1 MKKLLRMLSML
12 TMLAA
17 FALSPAFALS
27 GVYDASNVF
36 SADEEAN
43 LSTRV
48 EQLEAQTDGWKFAI
62 VTTDNAEGKTARDY
76 ADDRWDAS
84 GDADGALVLFDFD
97 NGEVYISCAGDAM
110 ALYTD
115 ARVESIL
122 DEMFVYI
129 PDGAYYDAAVAFI
142 DSAARYY
149 EAGMETDDPIYH
161 LEPGNSIENY
171 ADDPEYQYIQ
181 PARKK
186 NVLLISGVAVL
197 SGLAAGGIAVGLAMA
212 KYRLKFP
219 DRSYNVAKHAQL
231 ELTDRRD
238 DVIGH
243 IVTHRRIPRNDDH
256 GGGDGHPGGG
266 TTIHHSSGGSVHSG
280 GGRRM

>member
-17 FALSPAFALS
+17 FALSPAAALS
-27 GVYDASNVF
+27 GVYDAADVF
-36 SADEEAN
+36 STDEEDD
-43 LSTRV
+43 LSTRLEKLE
-48 EQLEAQTDGWKFAI
+48 EQIDGWKFAI
-62 VTTDNAEGKTARDY
+62 VTTDDAEGKTARDY

-84 GDADGALVLFDFD
+84 TDTDGALVLFDFD

-115 ARVESIL
+115 ARIESIL
-122 DEMFVYI
+122 ADMFVYI
-129 PDGAYYDAAVAFI
+129 PNGLYYDAAVAFI

-149 EAGMETDDPIYH
+149 AAGMETDDPIYH
-161 LEPGNSIENY
+161 LEPSDSIENY
-171 ADDPEYQYIQ
+171 ENDPEYQYIQ

-186 NVLLISGVAVL
+186 NVLLIVGVAAL
-197 SGLAAGGIAVGLAMA
+197 SGLAAGGVAVGLAMA

-219 DRSYNVAKHAQL
+219 DRSYEVAEHAQL

-243 IVTHRRIPRNDDH
+243 IITHRRIPRNDDH
-256 GGGDGHPGGG
+256 GGGGGMGGG

>member
-17 FALSPAFALS
+17 FALSPAAALS
-27 GVYDASNVF
+27 GVYDAADVF
-36 SADEEAN
+36 STDEEDD
-43 LSTRV
+43 LSTR
-48 EQLEAQTDGWKFAI
+48 LEKLEEQTDDWKFAI
-62 VTTDNAEGKTARDY
+62 VTTDDAEGKTARDY
-76 ADDRWDAS
+76 ADDRWDDS
-84 GDADGALVLFDFD
+84 TDTDGALVLFDFD

-115 ARVESIL
+115 ARIESIL

-129 PDGAYYDAAVAFI
+129 PNGVYYDAAVAFI

-149 EAGMETDDPIYH
+149 AAGMETDDPIYH
-161 LEPGNSIENY
+161 LEPSDSIENY
-171 ADDPEYQYIQ
+171 ENDPEYKYIQ

-186 NVLLISGVAVL
+186 NVLLIVGVAAF
-197 SGLAAGGIAVGLAMA
+197 SGLAAGGVAVGLAMA

-219 DRSYNVAKHAQL
+219 DRSYEVAEHAQL

-243 IVTHRRIPRNDDH
+243 IITHRRIPRNDDH
-256 GGGDGHPGGG
+256 GGGGGMGGG

>member
-17 FALSPAFALS
+17 FALSPAAALS
-27 GVYDASNVF
+27 GVYDAADVF
-36 SADEEAN
+36 STDEEDD
-43 LSTRV
+43 LSTR
-48 EQLEAQTDGWKFAI
+48 LEKLEEQTDDWKFAI
-62 VTTDNAEGKTARDY
+62 VTTDDAEGKTARDY

-129 PDGAYYDAAVAFI
+129 PNGVYYDAAVAFI
-142 DSAARYY
+142 DSAACYY
-149 EAGMETDDPIYH
+149 AAGMETDDPIYH
-161 LEPGNSIENY
+161 LEPGDSIENY
-171 ADDPEYQYIQ
+171 ENDPEYQYIQ

-186 NVLLISGVAVL
+186 NVLLIVGVAAF
-197 SGLAAGGIAVGLAMA
+197 SGLAAGGVAVGLAMA

-219 DRSYNVAKHAQL
+219 DRSYEVAEHAQL

-243 IVTHRRIPRNDDH
+243 IITHRRIPRNDDH
-256 GGGDGHPGGG
+256 GGGGGMGGG

>member
-17 FALSPAFALS
+17 FALSPAAALS
-27 GVYDASNVF
+27 GVYDAADVF
-36 SADEEAN
+36 STDEEDD
-43 LSTRV
+43 LSTRLEKLE
-48 EQLEAQTDGWKFAI
+48 EQIDGWKFAI
-62 VTTDNAEGKTARDY
+62 VTTDDAEGKTARDY

-84 GDADGALVLFDFD
+84 TDTDGALVLFDFD

-115 ARVESIL
+115 ARIESIL

-129 PDGAYYDAAVAFI
+129 PNGLYYDAAVAFI

-149 EAGMETDDPIYH
+149 AAGMETDDTIYH
-161 LEPGNSIENY
+161 LEPGDSIENY
-171 ADDPEYQYIQ
+171 ENDPEYKYIQ

-186 NVLLISGVAVL
+186 NVLLIVGVAAF
-197 SGLAAGGIAVGLAMA
+197 SGLAAGGVAVGLAMA

-219 DRSYNVAKHAQL
+219 DRSYEVAEHAQL
-231 ELTDRRD
+231 QLTDRRD

-243 IVTHRRIPRNDDH
+243 IITHRRIPRNDDH
-256 GGGDGHPGGG
+256 GGGCGMGGG

>member
-12 TMLAA
+12 TVLTVL
-17 FALSPAFALS
+17 ALSPAFALS
-27 GVYDASNVF
+27 GVYDESDVF
-36 SADEEAN
+36 SADEETA
-43 LSTRV
+43 LSTR
-48 EQLEAQTDGWKFAI
+48 LEELAAQTDGWKFAI
-62 VTTDNAEGKTARDY
+62 VTTDDAEGKSAHDY

-84 GDADGALVLFDFD
+84 GDTNGVLALFDFD
-97 NGEVYISCAGDAM
+97 NGEVYISCAGGAM

-149 EAGMETDDPIYH
+149 AAGMEADDPVYH
-161 LEPGNSIENY
+161 LGPGESIENY

-181 PARKK
+181 PEREK
-186 NVLLISGVAVL
+186 NVLLILGVAVL

-219 DRSYNVAKHAQL
+219 DRSYEVAKHAQL

-238 DVIGH
+238 NVIGH
-243 IVTHRRIPRNDDH
+243 IITHRRLPRNDDH
-256 GGGDGHPGGG
+256 GGRGGLGGG

>member
-17 FALSPAFALS
+17 FALSPAAALS
-27 GVYDASNVF
+27 GVYDAADVF
-36 SADEEAN
+36 STDEEDD
-43 LSTRV
+43 LSTR
-48 EQLEAQTDGWKFAI
+48 LEKLEEQTDDWKFAI
-62 VTTDNAEGKTARDY
+62 VTTDDAEGKTARDY
-76 ADDRWDAS
+76 ADDRWDDS
-84 GDADGALVLFDFD
+84 TDTDGALVLFDFD

-115 ARVESIL
+115 ARIESIL

-129 PDGAYYDAAVAFI
+129 PNGVYYDAAVAFI

-149 EAGMETDDPIYH
+149 AAGMETDDPIYH
-161 LEPGNSIENY
+161 LEPSDSIENY
-171 ADDPEYQYIQ
+171 ENDPEYQYIQ

-186 NVLLISGVAVL
+186 NVLLIVGVAAF
-197 SGLAAGGIAVGLAMA
+197 SGLAAGGVAVGLAMA

-219 DRSYNVAKHAQL
+219 DRSYEVAEHAQL

-243 IVTHRRIPRNDDH
+243 IITHRRIPRNDDH
-256 GGGDGHPGGG
+256 GGGGGMGGG